1 MFVFFLKIFPHSF
14 LYRCNMLEITNVDD
28 KNWEGHSVRNSNQ
41 ILHGLQTRSVKC
53 IVWLRLSTIMIKWK

>member
-1 MFVFFLKIFPHSF
+1 
-14 LYRCNMLEITNVDD
+14 MLEITNVDD

-53 IVWLRLSTIMIKWK
+53 IVWLHLSTIMIKWKWWWRYE